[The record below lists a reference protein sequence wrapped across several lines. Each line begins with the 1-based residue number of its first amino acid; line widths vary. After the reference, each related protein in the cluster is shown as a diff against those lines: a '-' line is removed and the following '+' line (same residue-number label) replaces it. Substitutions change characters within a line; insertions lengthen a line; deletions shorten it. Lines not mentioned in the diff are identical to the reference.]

1 MVSVWDFFI
10 MENYIDVLGY
20 EGLYQISDLGN
31 VRSISRDVPHANG
44 LGIRF
49 LVGRILKPTL
59 DKKTGY
65 IYISLSAGGK
75 VKKYNIHQLMGICF
89 LGLKPDKTNKE
100 VIDHIDENK
109 LNNYLENLR
118 ITTNRINCS
127 KTKRGVTSKYVGVRK
142 NKGKFESQIR
152 IGNTRKY
159 LGRFATEIEAHN
171 AYQNALNEIK

>member
-44 LGIRF
+44 FGIRF

-75 VKKYNIHQLMGICF
+75 VKKYNIHQLVAIAF
-89 LGLKPDKTNKE
+89 LNHVPCGHKE

>member
-44 LGIRF
+44 FGIRF

-75 VKKYNIHQLMGICF
+75 VKKYNIHQLVAIAF
-89 LGLKPDKTNKE
+89 LNHVPCGHKE

-142 NKGKFESQIR
+142 NKGKFESRIR

-159 LGRFATEIEAHN
+159 LGRFTTEIEAHN

>member
-1 MVSVWDFFI
+1 

-31 VRSISRDVPHANG
+31 VRSISRHVPHANG
-44 LGIRF
+44 FGIRF
-49 LVGRILKPTL
+49 LVGRILNPTL
-59 DKKTGY
+59 NKKTGY

-75 VKKYNIHQLMGICF
+75 VKKYNIHQLVAIAF
-89 LGLKPDKTNKE
+89 LNHVPCGHKE

>member
-1 MVSVWDFFI
+1 

-31 VRSISRDVPHANG
+31 VRSISRDVPHAKG
-44 LGIRF
+44 FGIRF
-49 LVGRILKPTL
+49 LVGRILNPTL
-59 DKKTGY
+59 NKKTGY

-75 VKKYNIHQLMGICF
+75 VKKYNIHQLVAIAF
-89 LGLKPDKTNKE
+89 LNHVPCGHKE

>member
-75 VKKYNIHQLMGICF
+75 VKKYNIHQLVAIAF
-89 LGLKPDKTNKE
+89 LNHVPCGHKE

>member
-1 MVSVWDFFI
+1 

-44 LGIRF
+44 FGIRF

-75 VKKYNIHQLMGICF
+75 VKKYNIHQLVAIAF
-89 LGLKPDKTNKE
+89 LNHVPCGHKE

-142 NKGKFESQIR
+142 NKGKFESRIR

-159 LGRFATEIEAHN
+159 LGRFTTEIEAHN

>member
-1 MVSVWDFFI
+1 

-44 LGIRF
+44 FGIRF

-75 VKKYNIHQLMGICF
+75 VKKYNIHQLVAIAF
-89 LGLKPDKTNKE
+89 LNHVPCGHKE

>member
-44 LGIRF
+44 FGIRF
-49 LVGRILKPTL
+49 LVGRILNPTL
-59 DKKTGY
+59 NKKTGY

-75 VKKYNIHQLMGICF
+75 VKKYNIHQLVAIAF
-89 LGLKPDKTNKE
+89 LNHVPCGHKE

>member
-1 MVSVWDFFI
+1 

-44 LGIRF
+44 FGIRF

-75 VKKYNIHQLMGICF
+75 VKKYNIHQLVAIAF
-89 LGLKPDKTNKE
+89 LNHVPCGHKE

-118 ITTNRINCS
+118 VTTNRINCS

-171 AYQNALNEIK
+171 AYQNALNDIK

>member
-1 MVSVWDFFI
+1 

-44 LGIRF
+44 FGIRF

-59 DKKTGY
+59 NKKTGY

-75 VKKYNIHQLMGICF
+75 VKKYNIHQLVAIAF
-89 LGLKPDKTNKE
+89 LNHVPCGHKE

-142 NKGKFESQIR
+142 NKGKFESRIR

-159 LGRFATEIEAHN
+159 LGRFTTEIEAHN